1 MNSSDKKIF
10 AIIFFSIFT
19 SVTGVGIVVP
29 LLPVY
34 AHDLGA
40 SGLYIGLIFGAFS
53 VSRTFL
59 LPYFGGISD
68 RKGRKPFIVAGL
80 LGYTLVSIAFMFSA
94 DVNSLIVIR
103 FLQGIASAMIMPVAQ
118 AYIGDITP
126 EGREGFYMGA
136 FNVSMFVGLSIGPL
150 AGGVINDQFSLNA
163 AFASMGIL
171 AAAGCMLSF
180 FLLPPVSSERIFGR
194 DKAPRS
200 VARLLRDRVIAGLFI
215 VRFCYI
221 TCIGIIWCFL
231 PVYADSEFGLSSSL
245 IGILVMLGVCI
256 SGMLQVPMGL
266 LADRINKRYMII
278 SGCLIIVYAVYSF
291 SWAKGFWDIII
302 ADIFFGVGGGLSTP
316 PVMALSVIKGNETGS
331 MGSIMGLLT
340 MGHSLGML
348 FGSFVAGMI
357 MDYCGLRNVFSLGA
371 MVMLLGIFI
380 FILLTQKKESDSL
393 PYVVISNKCEKS

>member
-1 MNSSDKKIF
+1 MNRSDKKIF
-10 AIIFFSIFT
+10 ATIFFSIFT

-40 SGLYIGLIFGAFS
+40 SGLYISMIFGAFS
-53 VSRTFL
+53 LSRTFL
-59 LPYFGGISD
+59 LPYFGKTSD

-94 DVNSLIVIR
+94 DVNSLIAIR
-103 FLQGIASAMIMPVAQ
+103 FLQGMASAMIMPVAQ

-126 EGREGFYMGA
+126 KGKEGFYMGI
-136 FNVSMFVGLSIGPL
+136 FNLSLFFSLSIGPI
-150 AGGVINDQFSLNA
+150 AGGVINDKFSLNS

-180 FLLPPVSSERIFGR
+180 FLLPPVSSERIVRR
-194 DKAPRS
+194 DKAPAS
-200 VARLLRDRVIAGLFI
+200 ITRLLRDRVIAGLFI

-231 PVYADSEFGLSSSL
+231 PVYADSEFGFSSSL

-266 LADRINKRYMII
+266 LADRLNKKYMII
-278 SGCLIIVYAVYSF
+278 SGCLIIVYAIFSF
-291 SWAKGFWDIII
+291 SWAEGFWDIIV
-302 ADIFFGVGGGLSTP
+302 ADILFGVGGGLSTP
-316 PVMALSVIKGNETGS
+316 PVMALCVIKGNENES

-348 FGSFVAGMI
+348 IGSFSAGII
-357 MDYCGLRNVFSLGA
+357 MDYFGLRSAFPLGA
-371 MVMLLGIFI
+371 MIMMAGILF
-380 FILLTQKKESDSL
+380 FILLTREKEFPRSRVDL
-393 PYVVISNKCEKS
+393 TKPKS

>member
-1 MNSSDKKIF
+1 MSSSDKKIF
-10 AIIFFSIFT
+10 ATIFFSIFT

-40 SGLYIGLIFGAFS
+40 SGLYISLIFGAFS
-53 VSRTFL
+53 LSRTFL
-59 LPYFGGISD
+59 LPYFGKTSD

-94 DVNSLIVIR
+94 DVNSLIAVR
-103 FLQGIASAMIMPVAQ
+103 FLQGMASAMIMPVAQ

-126 EGREGFYMGA
+126 KGKEGFYMGI
-136 FNVSMFVGLSIGPL
+136 FNLSLFFSLSIGPI
-150 AGGVINDQFSLNA
+150 AGGVINDKFSLNS

-180 FLLPPVSSERIFGR
+180 FLLPPVSSERIVRR
-194 DKAPRS
+194 DKAPAS
-200 VARLLRDRVIAGLFI
+200 ITRLLRDRVIAGLFI

-231 PVYADSEFGLSSSL
+231 PVYADSEFGFSSSL

-266 LADRINKRYMII
+266 LADRLNKKYMII
-278 SGCLIIVYAVYSF
+278 SGCLIIVYAIFSF
-291 SWAKGFWDIII
+291 SWAEGFWDIIV
-302 ADIFFGVGGGLSTP
+302 ADILFGVGGGLSTP
-316 PVMALSVIKGNETGS
+316 PVMALCVIKGNENES

-348 FGSFVAGMI
+348 IGSFSAGII
-357 MDYCGLRNVFSLGA
+357 MDYFGLRSAFPLGA
-371 MVMLLGIFI
+371 MIMMAGILF
-380 FILLTQKKESDSL
+380 FILLTREKEFPRSRVDL
-393 PYVVISNKCEKS
+393 TKPKS

>member
-10 AIIFFSIFT
+10 VIIFFSIFT

-40 SGLYIGLIFGAFS
+40 SGLYISLIFGAFS
-53 VSRTFL
+53 LSRTFL
-59 LPYFGGISD
+59 LPYFGRTSD
-68 RKGRKPFIVAGL
+68 RKGRKPFIVTGL

-94 DVNSLIVIR
+94 DVNSLIVVR
-103 FLQGIASAMIMPVAQ
+103 FLQGIASAMIMPVAL

-126 EGREGFYMGA
+126 EGKEGFYMGL
-136 FNVSMFVGLSIGPL
+136 FNLSMFLGLSIGPL
-150 AGGVINDQFSLNA
+150 AGGVINDKFSLNS

-171 AAAGCMLSF
+171 AAAGCFLSF
-180 FLLPPVSSERIFGR
+180 FLLPPVSSERIVRR
-194 DKAPRS
+194 DKAPVS
-200 VARLLRDRVIAGLFI
+200 ITRLLRDRVIAGLFI
-215 VRFCYI
+215 VRFSYI

-245 IGILVMLGVCI
+245 IGILIMLGVCI

-278 SGCLIIVYAVYSF
+278 SGCLIIVYAIYSF
-291 SWAKGFWDIII
+291 SWAEGFWDIII
-302 ADIFFGVGGGLSTP
+302 ADILFGVGGGLSTP
-316 PVMALSVIKGNETGS
+316 PVMALSVIKGNENES

-340 MGHSLGML
+340 VGHSLGMI
-348 FGSFVAGMI
+348 FGSFFAGII
-357 MDYCGLRNVFSLGA
+357 MDYCSLRSAFPLGA
-371 MVMLLGIFI
+371 MIMAAGILSFI
-380 FILLTQKKESDSL
+380 FLTR
-393 PYVVISNKCEKS
+393 EKGFAGGRVDLTEPKS